1 METITTDLA
10 KQLRVLIV
18 DDDDF
23 ALRIIRHILYGFEIG
38 VIEEAFDG
46 ESAIEKINTQNF
58 DILITDVEMPKLNGL
73 GLLKA
78 IRCGETEA
86 PRDLSTIIITSLN
99 NSDVIG
105 ASVSLDVNGFLGKPL
120 KPIDVSEKILCSIN
134 EITTTKAVPEYKHIE
149 TDLKTLQNRAKR
161 TTATANIPLE
171 TENEAEI
178 EAPKS
183 TAPATQNKKGSVFIR
198 DLKPGM
204 RLQQDLYLKDGTL
217 LLKTGYVINRTT
229 INRLLDLREVL
240 KDGSVYA
247 TAE

>member
-1 METITTDLA
+1 MEMITPDLA
-10 KQLRVLIV
+10 KQLRILVV

-73 GLLKA
+73 GLVKA
-78 IRCGETEA
+78 IRCGETQA

-99 NSDVIG
+99 NSDIIG
-105 ASVSLDVNGFLGKPL
+105 ASVSLDVNGFLGKPM

-134 EITTTKAVPEYKHIE
+134 EITTTKTAPEYKHIE
-149 TDLKTLQNRAKR
+149 TDLKVLQNRTKR
-161 TTATANIPLE
+161 TTAKASTPLA
-171 TENEAEI
+171 TGNK
-178 EAPKS
+178 APKS
-183 TAPATQNKKGSVFIR
+183 TAPAPQNEKGSIFIR

-217 LLKTGYVINRTT
+217 LLKTGYAINRTT
-229 INRLLDLREVL
+229 IIRLLDLREVL
-240 KDGSVYA
+240 KDESVYA
-247 TAE
+247 TEE